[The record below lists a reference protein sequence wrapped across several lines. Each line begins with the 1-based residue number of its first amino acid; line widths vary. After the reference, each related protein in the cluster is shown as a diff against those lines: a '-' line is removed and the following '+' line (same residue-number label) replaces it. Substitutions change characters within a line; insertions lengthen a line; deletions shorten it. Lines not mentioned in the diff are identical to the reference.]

1 MGMAKTVRIE
11 EIRGCEG
18 NCITINDTRIA
29 GPKPWGGG
37 HVIKKWDARVDHILK
52 ALGVDVAEVVRC
64 KDCKH
69 CTPDENIVGGYGDC
83 FYKDDIHSIVN
94 ADDFC
99 SYGERRT
106 DEQG

>member
-1 MGMAKTVRIE
+1 MDKKSVCIQ

-37 HVIKKWDARVDHILK
+37 YVIKKWDARVDHILK

-64 KDCKH
+64 KDCKWWRRYQYGH
-69 CTPDENIVGGYGDC
+69 HMGKCIVHDTRMAE
-83 FYKDDIHSIVN
+83 K
-94 ADDFC
+94 DFC
-99 SYGERRT
+99 SYGERK
-106 DEQG
+106 DK